1 MRTIPHLLTPG
12 IILIGML
19 AALSLATAGAA
30 SGEAAISERLASAS
44 PERGEKVFRVCTACH
59 AIEAGAPHGIGPTLW
74 AVIGREVAS
83 GEGFDRYTPAMKSFG
98 GAWSPGRLDQYLRQ
112 PMTEV
117 EGTTMF
123 FPGLA
128 SAADRADV
136 IAWLNVNSPQPIDF
150 TSSRVAAGGVTGVAD
165 TGGIVPAAPPPDRP
179 TVLGV
184 LVAAEGAEETYA
196 YCAVCHSERIVAQQG
211 LTRPDWEEL
220 LEQMVEENGMNPI
233 GEPDL
238 GLVLDYLTANY
249 GPDRPNF
256 PDR

>member
-1 MRTIPHLLTPG
+1 MQTIPRLLTPG
-12 IILIGML
+12 IILVGLL
-19 AALSLATAGAA
+19 AALTPATAGAA
-30 SGEAAISERLASAS
+30 SDETAISERLASAS
-44 PERGEKVFRVCTACH
+44 PERGRKVFRVCTACH
-59 AIEAGAPHGIGPTLW
+59 AVEAGAPHGIGPTLW

-83 GEGFDRYTPAMKSFG
+83 AEGFDRYTPAMKSFG
-98 GAWSPGRLDQYLRQ
+98 GAWSPERLDQYLRQ
-112 PMTEV
+112 PMAAV
-117 EGTTMF
+117 EGTTMV

-128 SAADRADV
+128 SADDRADV
-136 IAWLNVNSPQPIDF
+136 IAWLNANSPQPIDF
-150 TSSRVAAGGVTGVAD
+150 TSNRAATGGAAGTGD
-165 TGGIVPAAPPPDRP
+165 NGGIVSAASQPERPP
-179 TVLGV
+179 VLGV

-238 GLVLDYLTANY
+238 GRVLDYLTANY